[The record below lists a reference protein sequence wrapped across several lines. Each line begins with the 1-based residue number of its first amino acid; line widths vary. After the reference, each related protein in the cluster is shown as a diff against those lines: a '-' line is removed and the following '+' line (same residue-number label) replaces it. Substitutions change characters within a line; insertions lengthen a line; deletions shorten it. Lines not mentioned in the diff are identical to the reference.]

1 MNEPDPFF
9 EPETEIESHNEFREA
24 AREELSK
31 FRNSGLRMI
40 FNYKGNQTL
49 ALFCYAHAIGEF
61 EMTGCKTAVEIAR
74 LLFKNEKKKAA
85 VTECIKKFQNMLE
98 IDRDVLAQ
106 RSADGRKKM
115 AEVRIGKLK
124 TKKEKR

>member
-61 EMTGCKTAVEIAR
+61 EMTGCKTAVEIAVK
-74 LLFKNEKKKAA
+74 LFGDKKKKAA
-85 VTECIKKFQNMLE
+85 VTRCIKMFQSCLNLDDGMPG
-98 IDRDVLAQ
+98 Q
-106 RSADGRKKM
+106 RSSVGRQHM
-115 AEVRIGKLK
+115 AQARKSQLK
-124 TKKEKR
+124 TKKEKC